1 MMNPTTAIQ
10 SKDGLHVASTRQAKA
25 LSLNQR
31 ISGMG
36 IYVVLIL
43 GLVIV
48 FTPIVWVVSTS
59 LKQEF
64 QYNTY
69 PPQLIPEEWVFDNY
83 NQALTMAPFVRYFR
97 NSVVVATLYATL
109 NVLSSSLA
117 GYAFARIKAP
127 GKNALFSVVVAT
139 IMVPWVVLGIPQF
152 IVFSKIGLVNSYW
165 PWVLWGLSGAAWHIF
180 LFRQF
185 FMSFP
190 REIEEAA
197 EVDGCGRFAIFTR
210 IVLPNSLPVVAT
222 SFIFSFQWVWGDW
235 VTALLYLNDDLT
247 TLPVVL
253 AGTIYVDPQVN
264 AIVTITMAAVVLYA
278 LPLVIVFF
286 FAQRYILEGVVTSG
300 LKG

>member
-1 MMNPTTAIQ
+1 MTSTSNMLKSRDELLSSSTELTKPTP
-10 SKDGLHVASTRQAKA
+10 LTRRF
-25 LSLNQR
+25 SR
-31 ISGMG
+31 VG

-43 GLVIV
+43 GLVLV
-48 FTPIVWVVSTS
+48 FTPIVWVLSTS
-59 LKQEF
+59 LKYEH
-64 QYNTY
+64 QYNIY
-69 PPQLIPEEWVFDNY
+69 PPQLIPDEFVFDNY
-83 NQALTMAPFVRYFR
+83 NQALTMAPFLRYFS
-97 NSVVVATLYATL
+97 NSVVLSTLYATL

-127 GKNALFSVVVAT
+127 GKNFLFSIVVAT

-185 FMSFP
+185 FITFP
-190 REIEEAA
+190 REIEDAA
-197 EVDGCGRFAIFTR
+197 EVDGCGRFTIFTR
-210 IVLPNSLPVVAT
+210 IVLPNALPVVAT

-253 AGTIYVDPQVN
+253 AGTVYVDPQVN